1 MKRSNFMNQNLGNI
15 SPEKINVLTDILE
28 KSKNVTPDNMVP
40 FLLNA
45 ASQVSAKGITFSDEE
60 TQLILN
66 TLRKNMNRSQL
77 AQMEHILQLSKNIHR
92 NS

>member
-1 MKRSNFMNQNLGNI
+1 MNQNLGNI

-66 TLRKNMNRSQL
+66 ALRKNMNRSQL

>member
-66 TLRKNMNRSQL
+66 ALRKNMNRSQL

>member
-1 MKRSNFMNQNLGNI
+1 MNQNLGNI

>member
-1 MKRSNFMNQNLGNI
+1 MNQNLNHI

-28 KSKNVTPDNMVP
+28 KSKNVTNDNMVP

-45 ASQVSAKGITFSDEE
+45 ASQVNAKGITFSDEE

-66 TLRKNMNRSQL
+66 ALRKNMNPSQI
-77 AQMEHILQLSKNIHR
+77 AGMEKILQLSKNIHR

>member
-1 MKRSNFMNQNLGNI
+1 MNQNLGNI

-77 AQMEHILQLSKNIHR
+77 AQMEHILQKFLKGIPVDILFL
-92 NS
+92 

>member
-77 AQMEHILQLSKNIHR
+77 AQMEHILQLSKNTHR